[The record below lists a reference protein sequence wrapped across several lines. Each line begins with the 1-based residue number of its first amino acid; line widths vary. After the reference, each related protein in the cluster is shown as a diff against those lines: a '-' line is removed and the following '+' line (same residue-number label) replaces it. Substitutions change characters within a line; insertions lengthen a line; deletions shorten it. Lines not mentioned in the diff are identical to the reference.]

1 LQKLGTPL
9 AFPCEGIGGSMS
21 KNIVERYL
29 VLKNKYRNYDT
40 KYALKRMQAFRL
52 ATQDLSRKGYEVA
65 LEILGSINFGI
76 VEPTSDVDCILLI
89 ECDLHKD
96 VGSCP
101 NHCPNVTYVKE
112 EIRKFV
118 TKRLQPETFNIEYL
132 DTINLKYVEE
142 KIRLEE
148 MLGDETLYCLLFY
161 RNIGRPVNRPL
172 FIPYCDE
179 LEENHYFV
187 KEIIPWASEALEG
200 YLNTNQHRM
209 SFNKYNERIK
219 ARGLDLPEG
228 LQQELQSYM
237 DGKSE

>member
-1 LQKLGTPL
+1 M
-9 AFPCEGIGGSMS
+9 A

-52 ATQDLSRKGYEVA
+52 ATQELSRKGYEVA

-89 ECDLHKD
+89 ECNVHKEH
-96 VGSCP
+96 GCCP
-101 NHCPNVTYVKE
+101 PHCNNVTFVKQ
-112 EIRKFV
+112 EISKFV
-118 TKRLQPETFNIEYL
+118 QKRLAPETFNIEYL

-142 KIRLEE
+142 KIREE
-148 MLGDETLYCLLFY
+148 KVLGDETLFCLLFY

-179 LEENHYFV
+179 LEENADFV
-187 KEIIPWASEALEG
+187 REIIPWASEALEG
-200 YLNTNQHRM
+200 YLNTNQHRL
-209 SFNKYNERIK
+209 SFNKYNERIR

-228 LQQELQSYM
+228 LQQELHAYM
-237 DGKSE
+237 EGEGHTG